1 MAVRL
6 VADSL
11 ELARGGRTLF
21 RALSFAAAPG
31 AFLEL
36 RGANGSGKTSL
47 LRLIAGYLKPRAGSV
62 RFEGAEEPA
71 LAVHFLGH
79 QNGLKGAASVAAH
92 LRYWADLFDGE
103 AAPNAL
109 ANALE
114 RVGLAKHAQL
124 PARVLSQGQARRLA
138 LARLMVATRPVWLL
152 DEPAAGLDSE
162 GRETLKNLMQSHCR
176 AGGIVIAAVHE
187 PLGLAPI
194 HTIALTP

>member
-1 MAVRL
+1 MTVRL

-31 AFLEL
+31 AFLEV

-47 LRLIAGYLKPRAGSV
+47 LRLIAGYLKPRAGGV

-71 LAVHFLGH
+71 LAVHFVGH
-79 QNGLKGAASVAAH
+79 LNGLKGALSAAAH
-92 LRYWADLFDGE
+92 VRYWADLFGGDP
-103 AAPNAL
+103 APNAL
-109 ANALE
+109 EL
-114 RVGLAKHAQL
+114 VGLARQALL

-138 LARLMVATRPVWLL
+138 LARLMVARRAVWLL

-162 GRETLKNLMQSHCR
+162 GRDMLKSLIQSHCR
-176 AGGIVIAAVHE
+176 AGGIVLAALHE
-187 PLGLAPI
+187 PLGLAPT
-194 HTIALTP
+194 HTINLGASG